1 MARFRWGAGGDERS
15 LVAVFRSSA
24 DAVTVWG
31 IFQGQGERVSKRLL
45 VFLCGLVAPWFAGV
59 ALAAE
64 VALVGVIG
72 ERAILVVNGGRP
84 QTVAVG
90 RQTAEGVK
98 VLAVRGDT
106 AQVEFDGVREQ
117 LRLGERVV
125 HQTPTVREAL
135 RVQADAQGHFWLS
148 VRFNG
153 SPVQRSVV
161 DTGATLVSMGRSA
174 ARQAGI
180 DYLQGEEGMSLTAN
194 GPVKVWRV
202 RIDALDLGGIVVH
215 NVEAAVHEG
224 ELPVVLLGM
233 SLLNRLNWERD
244 AGVLVLSK
252 RY

>member
-1 MARFRWGAGGDERS
+1 MMVWERLMDS
-15 LVAVFRSSA
+15 WRRAQRVAL
-24 DAVTVWG
+24 G
-31 IFQGQGERVSKRLL
+31 
-45 VFLCGLVAPWFAGV
+45 GLVVTLSGAVPSASAADV
-59 ALAAE
+59 ALA
-64 VALVGVIG
+64 GVIG
-72 ERAILVVNGGRP
+72 SRAILVVNGGAP
-84 QTVAVG
+84 QTVAAG
-90 RQTAEGVK
+90 ASTREGVR
-98 VLAVRGDT
+98 LLSISNAI
-106 AQVEFDGVREQ
+106 AFIEFDGVREQ

>member
-1 MARFRWGAGGDERS
+1 LARFRWGAGGDERS

-45 VFLCGLVAPWFAGV
+45 VFLCGLVAPWFAGL

>member
-45 VFLCGLVAPWFAGV
+45 VFLCGLVAPWFAGL